1 MVGLLGNRAEGSD
14 TRKSQDRKMPK
25 HPTRHQPRTQA
36 LKKEERREERPAVK
50 QETFAPHRRPVKREE
65 RASEAQQ
72 HPPEHVAEQHDK
84 LTPKPIG
91 TMCNPACPL
100 FRCTKKALIIKLVNG
115 KPVPWCTWVNDVCI
129 GYKCQYASC
138 SARYMLPD
146 GRCVAALKTREK
158 EEDEFLKEL
167 EKEKEINSLKNVLS
181 RRGLNKDL
189 EELL

>member
-1 MVGLLGNRAEGSD
+1 MVSLLGNRAEGSNA
-14 TRKSQDRKMPK
+14 RKSQDRKMPK
-25 HPTRHQPRTQA
+25 QSTRHQPHMQA
-36 LKKEERREERPAVK
+36 PKKEERSAVK

-65 RASEAQQ
+65 RASRAQQ
-72 HPPEHVAEQHDK
+72 PPPEHIAEQHDR
-84 LTPKPIG
+84 LTPKPID
-91 TMCNPACPL
+91 TMCNPVCPL
-100 FRCTKKALIIKLVNG
+100 FRCTKKALIIKLVSG
-115 KPVPWCTWVNDVCI
+115 KPTPWCTWVNDTCI

-167 EKEKEINSLKNVLS
+167 EKEKEMSSLKNVLS
-181 RRGLNKDL
+181 RRGLSKDL